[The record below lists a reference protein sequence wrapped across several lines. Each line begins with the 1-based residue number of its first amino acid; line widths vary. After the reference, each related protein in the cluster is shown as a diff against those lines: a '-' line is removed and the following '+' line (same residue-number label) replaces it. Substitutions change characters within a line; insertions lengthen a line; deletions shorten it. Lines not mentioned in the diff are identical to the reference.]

1 MQFMRVRH
9 LVLVVGMIATTPAF
23 AQTEVIAGMG
33 AQQLKSAD
41 VRRLIDSLSPEARRR
56 LATDAGAL
64 DRLLREELVRQTI
77 LAEARQQGW
86 EKKPDVQ
93 LLIERARDQVVVES
107 YVNNLA
113 RAPVAYPS
121 EDEVKGF
128 YDASKANF
136 TQPGEFQL
144 AQIFVAL
151 PEDAEK
157 NPTAVTAA
165 QKRAQDL
172 AARVQRAPADFA
184 KVARESSDHKESAA
198 KGGDLGWVQETQML
212 AELRAVVARMTKGEV
227 SQPVR
232 SASGWHIV
240 RLADRK
246 ASITQPL
253 ADVRDKIIA
262 SMRLR
267 RAQEAE
273 RRYIE
278 ELLSKS
284 AVNIDQGA
292 LQKLQA
298 GIK

>member
-9 LVLVVGMIATTPAF
+9 LVLVVGMVATVPGF
-23 AQTEVIAGMG
+23 AQQEVIAGMG

-56 LATDAGAL
+56 LATDVGAL

-113 RAPVAYPS
+113 RAPMAYPS

-128 YDASKANF
+128 YDASKASF

-157 NPTAVTAA
+157 NPAAVTAA
-165 QKRAQDL
+165 QKRVQDL

-184 KVARESSDHKESAA
+184 KVARESSDHKDSAA

-212 AELRAVVARMTKGEV
+212 PELRAVVTRMTKGEV

-246 ASITQPL
+246 ASITPPL

-262 SMRLR
+262 GMRLR

-284 AVNIDQGA
+284 AVNIDQAA